1 MTPDSQG
8 SGPTGSG
15 PALRPPPAG
24 LRSDAASPSA
34 DDSHLNGVNN
44 GSAASARG
52 HEVGYEALETI
63 SQLEELLSEKDQL
76 VTALTVQLE
85 EAAERIDRLQRQGND
100 RGAGARSGGSSIPL
114 EMLEEQRNIAENVE
128 KFVVQWE
135 EAQPTAALARIEM
148 QLIEL
153 RELVVSQSGGG
164 SSSSEAPSLSS
175 PQAQTLPQSHGGT
188 SLAGWEAMKASLLGE
203 EAAEEADEG
212 VEPTEEDLESEISIP
227 APNPVPADADPRI
240 LHLAIEQRDAYIAA
254 LQQAMRRAEL
264 RHRKAAV
271 LGGDDVPE
279 SLQHRLEE
287 LEHIFEEQQRLAEVE
302 LSLERARLGRE
313 EMRLRHV
320 DETLTRELKRVGT
333 PSGKPAEKP
342 TEESVKNGR
351 WRRILG
357 IVKPEGE

>member
-1 MTPDSQG
+1 
-8 SGPTGSG
+8 
-15 PALRPPPAG
+15 
-24 LRSDAASPSA
+24 LRSDAVSPSV
-34 DDSHLNGVNN
+34 DHPHLNGANN
-44 GSAASARG
+44 GSAPSAPE
-52 HEVGYEALETI
+52 HEVGYEALQTI
-63 SQLEELLSEKDQL
+63 AHLDELLTEKDQL

-100 RGAGARSGGSSIPL
+100 RGAGARGGGSIPL

-153 RELVVSQSGGG
+153 RELVVLQSGGG
-164 SSSSEAPSLSS
+164 LPSSDDASHSYS
-175 PQAQTLPQSHGGT
+175 QAQAQPQSHGSSG
-188 SLAGWEAMKASLLGE
+188 LAGWEAMKASMLGGE
-203 EAAEEADEG
+203 GAEEEVEEGDEPAEEYLEADI
-212 VEPTEEDLESEISIP
+212 TIP
-227 APNPVPADADPRI
+227 APNPVPADADIRI

-254 LQQAMRRAEL
+254 LQQSIRRAEL

-320 DETLTRELKRVGT
+320 DETLTRELKRVAT
-333 PSGKPAEKP
+333 PSSKPTEKP
-342 TEESVKNGR
+342 TEEAVKNGR

>member
-1 MTPDSQG
+1 M
-8 SGPTGSG
+8 
-15 PALRPPPAG
+15 
-24 LRSDAASPSA
+24 
-34 DDSHLNGVNN
+34 NN
-44 GSAASARG
+44 GSLPAEQDHG
-52 HEVGYEALETI
+52 TDDLVLQTI
-63 SQLEELLSEKDQL
+63 SHLEELLTEKDQL
-76 VTALTVQLE
+76 GTALTVQLE

-100 RGAGARSGGSSIPL
+100 RGARGGGIGSIPV

-128 KFVVQWE
+128 RFVVQWE

-164 SSSSEAPSLSS
+164 SPSSETAPHA
-175 PQAQTLPQSHGGT
+175 AQQSAS
-188 SLAGWEAMKASLLGE
+188 SLAGWEAMKANLLQGNEPE
-203 EAAEEADEG
+203 EVVESAEPA
-212 VEPTEEDLESEISIP
+212 EEDLEAEITIP
-227 APNPVPADADPRI
+227 PPNPVPPDADTRI

-254 LQQAMRRAEL
+254 LQQAMQRAEL

-271 LGGDDVPE
+271 LGGGDDVPE
-279 SLQHRLEE
+279 SLQHRLAE
-287 LEHIFEEQQRLAEVE
+287 LEHIFQEQQRLAEVE

-320 DETLTRELKRVGT
+320 DETLTRELKRLGVQ
-333 PSGKPAEKP
+333 SGKPAAERP
-342 TEESVKNGR
+342 TEEAGRNAR

>member
-1 MTPDSQG
+1 MHGESVPHAWGEAPHLGETTNG
-8 SGPTGSG
+8 
-15 PALRPPPAG
+15 
-24 LRSDAASPSA
+24 
-34 DDSHLNGVNN
+34 SHLPEMDHGT
-44 GSAASARG
+44 A
-52 HEVGYEALETI
+52 EIALQTI
-63 SQLEELLSEKDQL
+63 THLEELLTEKDQL

-100 RGAGARSGGSSIPL
+100 RGARGGGGFGSIPV

-128 KFVVQWE
+128 RFVVQWE

-153 RELVVSQSGGG
+153 RELVASGPVAVTPSSDGAPHSDQHAG
-164 SSSSEAPSLSS
+164 S
-175 PQAQTLPQSHGGT
+175 G
-188 SLAGWEAMKASLLGE
+188 LAGWEAMKATLLHGDQPE
-203 EAAEEADEG
+203 EIAEYDELAEEDVEAG
-212 VEPTEEDLESEISIP
+212 VSMP
-227 APNPVPADADPRI
+227 APNPVPADADTRI

-254 LQQAMRRAEL
+254 LQQAMQRAEL

-271 LGGDDVPE
+271 LGGSEDVPE
-279 SLQHRLEE
+279 SLQHRLAE

-320 DETLTRELKRVGT
+320 DETLTRELKRLGG
-333 PSGKPAEKP
+333 PAGKPAAEKP
-342 TEESVKNGR
+342 TEEAVKNGR